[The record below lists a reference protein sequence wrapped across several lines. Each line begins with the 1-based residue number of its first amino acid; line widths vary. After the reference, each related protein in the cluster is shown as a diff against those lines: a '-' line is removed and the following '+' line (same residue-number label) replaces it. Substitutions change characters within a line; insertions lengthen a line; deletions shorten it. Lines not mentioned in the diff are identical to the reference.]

1 MPLNDYIPH
10 PLNIS
15 VGKVVKVL
23 DGAAPPAKADNVTP
37 HADEKPV
44 PGTTAAAPGESG
56 VQKLDKGLNWK
67 ATVPVEV
74 PVEKRAKGGPVKAG
88 GAPMKNVDNS
98 GMTKEK
104 C

>member
-23 DGAAPPAKADNVTP
+23 DGAGAAPPAKADVTP

-56 VQKLDKGLNWK
+56 VQKLDKGLNW
-67 ATVPVEV
+67 V